1 MFNCYPIKCMK
12 NASIIPF
19 MICLLIV
26 IVLKLGLDWLIWDL
40 TDAGLEP
47 GQVKEKTREKKT
59 WCDPTTRLKTQLQ
72 FINFC
77 FFLLL
82 KQYCFDFF

>member
-1 MFNCYPIKCMK
+1 MK

-26 IVLKLGLDWLIWDL
+26 IVLKLGLDWLIWDFA
-40 TDAGLEP
+40 DAGLEP
-47 GQVKEKTREKKT
+47 GQVKKKTREEKIR
-59 WCDPTTRLKTQLQ
+59 CDPTTRLKTQLQ

-77 FFLLL
+77 FFFLL
-82 KQYCFDFF
+82 KQHCFDFF